1 MPIFGNKRAGFGYLF
16 REMPVFGNKRAGFG
30 YLFRKMAENGN
41 KPTENGEGGAAEGA
55 DFASISKD
63 SHSCDFDIYEIE
75 DSGGRTGLCNT
86 TIGNGSSSTDRSAC
100 AVRPGDR
107 QRIYY

>member
-1 MPIFGNKRAGFGYLF
+1 
-16 REMPVFGNKRAGFG
+16 
-30 YLFRKMAENGN
+30 MAENGN
-41 KPTENGEGGAAEGA
+41 KPTENGEGGAAGGVN
-55 DFASISKD
+55 FASISKD
-63 SHSCDFDIYEIE
+63 SQSGDFNIYEIE

-86 TIGNGSSSTDRSAC
+86 TIGNGSGSTDRSGSSSQTGSTDRSAC